1 MFDYT
6 AARNYQRQKQKKL
19 KAKRFYLW
27 QKATQDCNRITEI
40 IIEKYQPKRIIQW
53 GSLLES
59 KHFSEASDI
68 DLAVEGIESIKFL
81 QMLGDVEN
89 LTNFSLDLIRWENLD
104 SSFQK
109 IILMRGKILYEQR

>member
-6 AARNYQRQKQKKL
+6 AARNYQRQKQEKL
-19 KAKRFYLW
+19 KAERFNLW
-27 QKATQDCNRITEI
+27 QQAKQDCEKIIQT

-68 DLAVEGIESIKFL
+68 DLAVEGIESITFFK
-81 QMLGDVEN
+81 MLGDVED
-89 LTNFSLDLIRWENLD
+89 LTDFSVDLIRWENLD

-109 IILMRGKILYEQR
+109 IILMKGKIIYEQR